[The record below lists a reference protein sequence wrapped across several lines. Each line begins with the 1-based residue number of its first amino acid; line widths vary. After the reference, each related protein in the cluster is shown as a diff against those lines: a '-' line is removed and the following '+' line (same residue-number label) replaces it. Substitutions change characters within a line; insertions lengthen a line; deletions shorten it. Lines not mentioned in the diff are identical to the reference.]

1 MLNDD
6 LKTVYVVHY
15 ECEYTNRIRIDGV
28 FASWK
33 AAADRIST
41 ICECDEDTYTIT
53 HQSLQTAKWAAE
65 RKKELE
71 TNRAKHKAEKSL
83 AASEDLVDENL
94 RTI

>member
-1 MLNDD
+1 
-6 LKTVYVVHY
+6 
-15 ECEYTNRIRIDGV
+15 V

-53 HQSLQTAKWAAE
+53 PQSLQTNKWAAA

-83 AASEDLVDENL
+83 AASEYQERIDAGQTLSKLEPD
-94 RTI
+94 T